1 MLPAPLAVSRTLM
14 TSTPSVA
21 VSRSSEESGTGSNQR
36 LIPSPQDPYA
46 ESSES
51 PSGQRLLSPTSPYS
65 PSRQPPSPQPP
76 IGDSQNPFRSQT
88 TSPTNYEETSAFSPE
103 HDGAG
108 RGVRLKD
115 GGPGPGEGVRRVSRH
130 TGRRPTSQTPSQ
142 NRYSRNSIPFT
153 LPPGAAPP
161 QPNYGGNQ

>member
-1 MLPAPLAVSRTLM
+1 MLPAPLAVNRPPVS
-14 TSTPSVA
+14 STPSVG
-21 VSRSSEESGTGSNQR
+21 VSRSSEESGSGSGQR
-36 LIPSPQDPYA
+36 LIPSPHDPYP
-46 ESSES
+46 ESSDS
-51 PSGQRLLSPTSPYS
+51 PSAQRLLSPTSPYS
-65 PSRQPPSPQPP
+65 PSRQPPSPQTP

-88 TSPTNYEETSAFSPE
+88 TSPTSYEETSAFSP
-103 HDGAG
+103 DYDVTG

-115 GGPGPGEGVRRVSRH
+115 SGPAHGEGVRRVSRP

-142 NRYSRNSIPFT
+142 NRYSRNSMAFT